1 MSKISFITVNV
12 STFFC
17 GMTRKVDCFWF
28 CVVFSENLD
37 CMGNIFELFFV
48 FIGTQISQVPV
59 VARQPLDLFKFFT
72 VVRDRGG
79 LQEVSLFNKNS
90 PHCG

>member
-1 MSKISFITVNV
+1 
-12 STFFC
+12 
-17 GMTRKVDCFWF
+17 
-28 CVVFSENLD
+28 
-37 CMGNIFELFFV
+37 MGDIFQLYFV

-79 LQEVSLFNKNS
+79 LQEVSVFN
-90 PHCG
+90 